1 MEKIIEWCNLN
12 NGFLTA
18 ILSMV
23 GLLLSLTAIVVSVR
37 TALLPFKKKIKISSF
52 VSIAFSK
59 NELTGEV
66 HSEVVG
72 LCVNAANMG
81 FRNANLVYLGILVKD
96 SSLHN
101 RTQKLIKICDEITG
115 TGIIT
120 PTEIKSETYS
130 KTDLQ
135 YTLSK
140 VKPHAKVLLYATDT
154 EGKQYRKHLGTA
166 ASILKKLSAV

>member
-37 TALLPFKKKIKISSF
+37 TALLPFKKKIKISSS
-52 VSIAFSK
+52 VTITFSK
-59 NELTGEV
+59 NELTGEA
-66 HSEVVG
+66 HSEIVG
-72 LCVNAANMG
+72 LCVNAANLG

-96 SSLHN
+96 RSLHN
-101 RTQKLIKICDEITG
+101 GAQKLIKIRDEVTG

-135 YTLSK
+135 YALSS
-140 VKPHAKVLLYATDT
+140 VKPYAKVLLYATDT
-154 EGKQYRKHLGTA
+154 ESKQYRRRLGTA
-166 ASILKKLSAV
+166 ASVLKKLSEV

>member
-66 HSEVVG
+66 HREVVG
-72 LCVNAANMG
+72 LCVNAANVG

-96 SSLHN
+96 SSGNVKKCAVGKH
-101 RTQKLIKICDEITG
+101 
-115 TGIIT
+115 
-120 PTEIKSETYS
+120 PKSE
-130 KTDLQ
+130 K
-135 YTLSK
+135 
-140 VKPHAKVLLYATDT
+140 
-154 EGKQYRKHLGTA
+154 LGSTGQA
-166 ASILKKLSAV
+166 ACCARIHSRYFTGGSPSGLRV

>member
-72 LCVNAANMG
+72 LCVNAANVG
-81 FRNANLVYLGILVKD
+81 FRNANLVYLGILVR
-96 SSLHN
+96 H
-101 RTQKLIKICDEITG
+101 TQKLTCNTHYQKLNRMQRYFY
-115 TGIIT
+115 T
-120 PTEIKSETYS
+120 P
-130 KTDLQ
+130 L
-135 YTLSK
+135 
-140 VKPHAKVLLYATDT
+140 
-154 EGKQYRKHLGTA
+154 
-166 ASILKKLSAV
+166 ILKASNIGNIWVRQPLY

>member
-59 NELTGEV
+59 NGNV
-66 HSEVVG
+66 KKCAVG
-72 LCVNAANMG
+72 
-81 FRNANLVYLGILVKD
+81 K
-96 SSLHN
+96 H
-101 RTQKLIKICDEITG
+101 
-115 TGIIT
+115 
-120 PTEIKSETYS
+120 PKSE
-130 KTDLQ
+130 K
-135 YTLSK
+135 
-140 VKPHAKVLLYATDT
+140 
-154 EGKQYRKHLGTA
+154 LGSTGQA
-166 ASILKKLSAV
+166 ACCARIHSRYFTGGSPSGLRV